1 MNERSNTVADDRLL
15 DVGEVAA
22 YLNLPTQTLYAW
34 RVSSRGPRG
43 IKIGRHLR
51 FRRSD
56 VESWLEEQADYRP
69 PAA

>member
-1 MNERSNTVADDRLL
+1 MKDGLNSADDRLL

-22 YLNLPTQTLYAW
+22 YLNLPAQTLYSW
-34 RVSSRGPRG
+34 RVSARGPRG

-56 VESWLEEQADYRP
+56 VESWLDEQSDYRP